1 MNSYSDIVYDA
12 SGLDKMFGQ
21 TDTLTNIL
29 FVFTIIFFIL
39 LLIFALIMLFR
50 PKFKNKIMGKSSK
63 SNKKKEILNDNKEV
77 KSIKEMDETIY
88 CKYCGEEIDGDS
100 VYCKNCGRKIK

>member
-1 MNSYSDIVYDA
+1 MSDYSDIVYDD

-29 FVFTIIFFIL
+29 FVFTIIFFVL
-39 LLIFALIMLFR
+39 LLIFALIMLFS
-50 PKFKNKIMGKSSK
+50 PKFKNKVIGKSSK
-63 SNKKKEILNDNKEV
+63 NNKKKEIPSDIKEV
-77 KSIKEMDETIY
+77 KNIKEIDETIY
-88 CKYCGEEIDGDS
+88 CKYCGEEIDSDS

>member
-1 MNSYSDIVYDA
+1 MSDYSDIVYDA

-21 TDTLTNIL
+21 TDMLTNVL

-39 LLIFALIMLFR
+39 SLTFAILLLFS
-50 PKFKNKIMGKSSK
+50 PKFKNKIMGMNSK
-63 SNKKKEILNDNKEV
+63 SNKKKEKLED
-77 KSIKEMDETIY
+77 IKEIDETIY
-88 CKYCGEEIDGDS
+88 CKYCGEEIDSDS

>member
-21 TDTLTNIL
+21 TDMLTNVL

-39 LLIFALIMLFR
+39 SLTFAILLLFS
-50 PKFKNKIMGKSSK
+50 PKFKNKIMGMNSK
-63 SNKKKEILNDNKEV
+63 SNKKKEKLED
-77 KSIKEMDETIY
+77 IKEIDENIY
-88 CKYCGEEIDGDS
+88 CKYCGEEIDSDS

>member
-1 MNSYSDIVYDA
+1 MSDYSDIVYDA

-21 TDTLTNIL
+21 TDMLTNVL

-39 LLIFALIMLFR
+39 SLTFAILLLFS
-50 PKFKNKIMGKSSK
+50 PKFKNKIMGMNSK
-63 SNKKKEILNDNKEV
+63 SNKKKEKLED
-77 KSIKEMDETIY
+77 IKEIDENIY
-88 CKYCGEEIDGDS
+88 CKYCGEEIDSDS

>member
-1 MNSYSDIVYDA
+1 MSDYSDIVYDA

-21 TDTLTNIL
+21 TDMLTNVL

-39 LLIFALIMLFR
+39 SLTFAILLLFS
-50 PKFKNKIMGKSSK
+50 PKFKNKIMGINSK
-63 SNKKKEILNDNKEV
+63 SNKKKEKLED
-77 KSIKEMDETIY
+77 IKEIDETIY
-88 CKYCGEEIDGDS
+88 CKYCGEEIDSDS